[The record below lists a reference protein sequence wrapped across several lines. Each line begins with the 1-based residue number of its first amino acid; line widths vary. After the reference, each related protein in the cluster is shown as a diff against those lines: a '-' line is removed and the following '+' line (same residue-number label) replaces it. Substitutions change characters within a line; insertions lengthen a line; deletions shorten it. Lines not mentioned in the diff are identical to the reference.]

1 MSNQERPDEIAP
13 LAYDG
18 NEFGDAIRA
27 ACRRA
32 AEAVEP
38 PEYHILAMPEMQAIR
53 RLIKAVGES
62 TWDAEPQLDLA
73 WDDLPMFLVY
83 WAEGAS

>member
-1 MSNQERPDEIAP
+1 MSGP

-32 AEAVEP
+32 AEAIEP
-38 PEYHILAMPEMQAIR
+38 PEYHVLATPEMQAL
-53 RLIKAVGES
+53 RLVARHS
-62 TWDAEPQLDLA
+62 LA
-73 WDDLPMFLVY
+73 DWCCDECRNAYADEHQIPRSVIEWVL
-83 WAEGAS
+83 S